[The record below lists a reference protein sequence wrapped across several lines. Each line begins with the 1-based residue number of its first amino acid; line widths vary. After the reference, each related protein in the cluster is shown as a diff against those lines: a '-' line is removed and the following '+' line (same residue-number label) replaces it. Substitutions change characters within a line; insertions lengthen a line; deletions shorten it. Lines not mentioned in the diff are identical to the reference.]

1 MSFQI
6 GNRKIGDEYPCFI
19 TFEAGATHSGVEYAK
34 QLVRLASQAGADAVK
49 FQIFDVDRLVSDKQQ
64 LFTYKVLLD
73 RESGQVEEVQE
84 PLYDILLRRSL
95 SRDEWQT
102 VKATADEENLAF
114 FATVG
119 YPEDI
124 EFLQELGC
132 HSIKIASSDVN
143 HHPLIQK
150 AAQTGMCIQLDT
162 GNSTI
167 GEVEEAVDL
176 ILHEGNEN
184 LIIHQC
190 PSGYPARLES
200 INLRIIPTL
209 KQMFQVPVAYSD
221 HTPGWEMDIAAV
233 ALGANLVEKTITL
246 DRTTRSVEHIFSLEP
261 EDMKQFVQTIR
272 NVETALGRPRRLMTD
287 TERQKRLA
295 TRRSCFYKTSIYP
308 GEILTEEM
316 FDYRRP
322 GYGISPSEAVKLIG
336 RRIRRECPE
345 GKQVEWSDVE

>member
-6 GNRKIGDEYPCFI
+6 GNRKIGDEHPCFI

-34 QLVRLASQAGADAVK
+34 QLVKLASQAGADAVK

-64 LFTYKVLLD
+64 LFSYKVLVD
-73 RESGQVEEVQE
+73 RESGQTEEVQE

-95 SRDEWQT
+95 SREEWQA

-119 YPEDI
+119 FPEDI
-124 EFLQELGC
+124 ELLQELGC

-143 HHPLIQK
+143 HHPLIRK

-176 ILHEGNEN
+176 ILGEGNEN
-184 LIIHQC
+184 IIIHQC

-221 HTPGWEMDIAAV
+221 HTPGWDIDIAAV

-287 TERQKRLA
+287 TERKKRLA
-295 TRRSCFYKTSIYP
+295 TRRSCFYKTSIHP

-345 GKQVEWSDVE
+345 GKQVEWIDVE